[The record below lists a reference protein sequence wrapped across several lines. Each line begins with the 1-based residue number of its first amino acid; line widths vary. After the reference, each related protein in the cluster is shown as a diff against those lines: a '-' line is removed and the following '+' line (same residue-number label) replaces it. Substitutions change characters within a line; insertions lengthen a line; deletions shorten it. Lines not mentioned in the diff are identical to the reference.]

1 MVATL
6 RQGSESQLNALQVEI
21 ADETKTTEIE
31 SSWEVR
37 SHITYPVLKLLP

>member
-6 RQGSESQLNALQVEI
+6 RQGSESQLSALQVEI
-21 ADETKTTEIE
+21 ADETTTTEIK

-37 SHITYPVLKLLP
+37 SHVAYPVLKLLP